1 MGDTIQPIKT
11 EVQLLS
17 YLKRGVYMK
26 LAFAGVLRLITR
38 IFSVGTQEEFRFN
51 PGLANSALW
60 FWLHIGK
67 S

>member
-1 MGDTIQPIKT
+1 
-11 EVQLLS
+11 
-17 YLKRGVYMK
+17 MK
-26 LAFAGVLRLITR
+26 LAFAGLLRLITR